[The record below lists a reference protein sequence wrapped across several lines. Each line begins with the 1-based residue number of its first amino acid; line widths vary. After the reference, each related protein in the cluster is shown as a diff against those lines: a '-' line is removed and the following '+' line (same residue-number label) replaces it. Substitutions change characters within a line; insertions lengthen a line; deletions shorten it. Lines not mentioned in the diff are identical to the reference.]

1 MKNSIKF
8 FYPKKTNFEISILK
22 KTLNSKFFNEG
33 KVTRRF
39 ENKIKLLTKRRYAV
53 CNTSGTISLSIA
65 LLSNNIGHG
74 DEVIIPSFTYVATAN
89 AVTLTGAKVILA
101 DVCMNNFTIDEKKL
115 SSLITNKTKAVI
127 SVEVNGRSPKYEILS
142 QICKKKKILLITD
155 STEALG
161 SYYNSKP
168 LGSYGDISC
177 FSFSPSKII
186 STGQG
191 GALVTNNKLI
201 YQRALLLKKQGIEK
215 GTGGGDVHKHLGY
228 NFKYTDIQ
236 ASIGIAQLMHFK
248 KRLKQFIFRDKIYIK
263 CLKNIIKKG
272 IIILP
277 EKKRGS
283 INLWF
288 DILVP
293 DFIKLKI
300 LKKEFKKKGIQYRTF
315 WNSINKHNYYYSKKK
330 FNISNYISRHG
341 IWLPSNFDLN
351 QKKIKYI
358 CEVIIRILANS
369 YNKKNK

>member
-1 MKNSIKF
+1 MNKAIKF
-8 FYPKKTNFEISILK
+8 FYPKKTNLEISILK
-22 KTLNSKFFNEG
+22 KTLDSKFFNEG
-33 KVTRRF
+33 KVTKKF
-39 ENKIKLLTKRRYAV
+39 ENKIKILTKRKYSV
-53 CNTSGTISLSIA
+53 CVTSGTISLSIA
-65 LLSNNIGHG
+65 LMSNNIGEG

-89 AVTLTGAKVILA
+89 AVTLTGAKVVLA
-101 DVCMNNFTIDEKKL
+101 DVCMNNFVIDEKKIY
-115 SSLITNKTKAVI
+115 SLITSKTKAII
-127 SVEVNGRSPKYEILS
+127 SVEVNGRSPKYEVLS
-142 QICKKKKILLITD
+142 KICKKKNIILITD

-168 LGSYGDISC
+168 LGAYGDISC

-201 YQRALLLKKQGIEK
+201 YRKALLLKKQGIEK
-215 GTGGGDVHKHLGY
+215 GTGGGEIHRHLGY

-236 ASIGIAQLMHFK
+236 ASIGIAQLSHFN
-248 KRLKQFIFRDKIYIK
+248 KRLKKFNLRDKIYIK
-263 CLKNIIKKG
+263 YLHNLIKKNFL
-272 IIILP
+272 IIP

-293 DFIKLKI
+293 DLIKLKI
-300 LKKEFKKKGIQYRTF
+300 LKKNLKKKKIEYRTF
-315 WNSINKHNYYYSKKK
+315 WNPINKHNYYYNKKK
-330 FNISNYISRHG
+330 FDITNYISNHG

-358 CEVIIRILANS
+358 CEIVNRVFTNDKI
-369 YNKKNK
+369 K